1 MDSENTIPPSPA
13 SDDDVSDEELA
24 AALALIKKR
33 RADAARQQVQQA
45 APVPVPRPAPVS
57 PNVAPVSHAAVWPP
71 APRATATSAPPVLG
85 VGGALSVP
93 ELPAP
98 ILGACPSCQ
107 RKLLTRTSALC
118 NWCGAKINNEDYQ
131 EQAARTRQ
139 EMDDAIRQA
148 AELRAQDAPSR
159 TVLGRLKKRLKPG
172 GTSAPQT

>member
-1 MDSENTIPPSPA
+1 MPLTGQA
-13 SDDDVSDEELA
+13 STLV
-24 AALALIKKR
+24 
-33 RADAARQQVQQA
+33 
-45 APVPVPRPAPVS
+45 
-57 PNVAPVSHAAVWPP
+57 
-71 APRATATSAPPVLG
+71 PPVL
-85 VGGALSVP
+85 P
-93 ELPAP
+93 EPVLGSCPA
-98 ILGACPSCQ
+98 CQ

-148 AELRAQDAPSR
+148 AAERAQDAPNR

>member
-1 MDSENTIPPSPA
+1 MDSENTQPQTSAP
-13 SDDDVSDEELA
+13 DDDVSDEELA

-33 RADAARQQVQQA
+33 RADAARQQEPQVQPQA
-45 APVPVPRPAPVS
+45 VPVPRPVPAPAF
-57 PNVAPVSHAAVWPP
+57 PAAVWPP
-71 APRATATSAPPVLG
+71 APTSFPTRTAGLSALLP
-85 VGGALSVP
+85 A

-98 ILGACPSCQ
+98 VIGACPSCQ

-118 NWCGAKINNEDYQ
+118 NWCGAKINNPDYQ

-139 EMDDAIRQA
+139 EMDDSIRQT

-172 GTSAPQT
+172 SNSAPQT